1 MRTTT
6 MDTHTNSVEFDFVK
20 GHIAATMTLIH
31 ALIDQGVIDREQL
44 DVFFDSSPQL
54 ACRID
59 DRSHAGQK
67 PAALLFLSRSVFVV
81 FQTSGVC
88 SMYVAVSCRRAGGS
102 SRGRLKGL
110 GLSLLMA
117 FTVTAGVLQ
126 PQQGLASEQ
135 SFITI
140 GTAGV
145 TGVYYPSGS
154 AACRLVNSRRSD
166 HGVRCSVAATLG
178 SIANIELIRSGD
190 LDFGFAQSD
199 WQHHA
204 FLGTS
209 VFEET
214 GPFAD
219 LRSVF
224 ALHAEVATII
234 VKASS
239 EFRSF
244 QDLRGSR
251 IDIGSK
257 GSGSEASWNTLVT
270 RLGWSDADRQGFSNR
285 SSSELAEA
293 LCNDEIDAY
302 FQLIGHP
309 AALIEETMEQCDIR
323 LIGVDSEDIAVF
335 VEQEPYYM
343 PASVSAGLYD
353 LGEPTSSFGVVAT
366 IVTSAAMPD
375 HIVAALVAAV
385 HENFDDFSDLHPAL
399 SVLSRPDMVGEGVT
413 APLHPGAVKYFEN
426 QGLLPPTGESR

>member
-1 MRTTT
+1 MR
-6 MDTHTNSVEFDFVK
+6 
-20 GHIAATMTLIH
+20 L
-31 ALIDQGVIDREQL
+31 
-44 DVFFDSSPQL
+44 
-54 ACRID
+54 
-59 DRSHAGQK
+59 
-67 PAALLFLSRSVFVV
+67 SVFP
-81 FQTSGVC
+81 SP
-88 SMYVAVSCRRAGGS
+88 AGGFPK
-102 SRGRLKGL
+102 RIFN
-110 GLSLLMA
+110 GLSLSLL
-117 FTVTAGVLQ
+117 TALFVSSGVLQ
-126 PQQGLASEQ
+126 PTHSLASEQ

-154 AACRLVNSRRSD
+154 AACRLVNRQRAD
-166 HGVRCSVAATLG
+166 HGVRCSVEATLG

-209 VFEET
+209 VFKET

-224 ALHAEVATII
+224 ALHAEVATIA

-239 EFRSF
+239 DFHSF
-244 QDLRGSR
+244 HDLRGAR
-251 IDIGSK
+251 IDVGSK
-257 GSGSEASWNTLVT
+257 GSGSEASWNTLVSS
-270 RLGWSDADRQGFSNR
+270 LGWSDADSQGFSNR

-309 AALIEETMEQCDIR
+309 AALIEETIEQCDIR
-323 LIGVDSEDIAVF
+323 LIGVDSRDVAAF
-335 VEQEPYYM
+335 VEKEPYYM
-343 PASVSAGLYD
+343 AASIPAGLY
-353 LGEPTSSFGVVAT
+353 GQSAPTDSFGVVAT

-375 HIVAALVAAV
+375 AIVAALVAAI

-413 APLHPGAVKYFEN
+413 APLHPGAMKYFED
-426 QGLLPPTGESR
+426 QGLLPPSSTSREN

>member
-1 MRTTT
+1 M
-6 MDTHTNSVEFDFVK
+6 
-20 GHIAATMTLIH
+20 
-31 ALIDQGVIDREQL
+31 
-44 DVFFDSSPQL
+44 
-54 ACRID
+54 
-59 DRSHAGQK
+59 
-67 PAALLFLSRSVFVV
+67 V

-88 SMYVAVSCRRAGGS
+88 SMCLSVFRNPASCFSNRTLNSLA
-102 SRGRLKGL
+102 
-110 GLSLLMA
+110 LSLLA
-117 FTVTAGVLQ
+117 ALFVTGGALQ
-126 PQQGLASEQ
+126 PVPVHASEQ

-154 AACRLVNSRRSD
+154 AACRLVNRQRAE
-166 HGVRCSVAATLG
+166 HGVRCSVEATLG

-199 WQHHA
+199 WQYHA

-214 GPFAD
+214 GPFSD

-224 ALHAEVATII
+224 ALHAEVATIA

-239 EFRSF
+239 SFRNF
-244 QDLRGSR
+244 HDLRGAR
-251 IDIGSK
+251 IDIGSA
-257 GSGSEASWNTLVT
+257 GSGSEASWNTLVSG
-270 RLGWSDADRQGFSNR
+270 LGWSDADRQGFSRR

-309 AALIEETMEQCDIR
+309 AALIEETIEQCDIR
-323 LIGVDSEDIAVF
+323 LIGVDSKDVAAF

-343 PASVSAGLYD
+343 PASVPAGLYE
-353 LGEPTSSFGVVAT
+353 LGEPTGSFGVVAT
-366 IVTSAAMPD
+366 IVTSAAMPED
-375 HIVAALVAAV
+375 IVAALVAAV

-399 SVLSRPDMVGEGVT
+399 SVLTRPDMVGEGVT
-413 APLHPGAVKYFEN
+413 APLHPGAAKYFED
-426 QGLLPPTGESR
+426 QGLLPPKDENRAN